1 MQAYTLG
8 SATRRQGTLWRL
20 CTITGVST
28 HPLLA
33 SLNPEQREAVTL
45 PPGPVLVLAGAG
57 SGKTR
62 VLVQRIAWR
71 IETGGVPPQSVLAV
85 TFTNKAAREM
95 RARILQLIGPRAQSM
110 WLGTFHSVAYRIL
123 SRHAREAG
131 LRPDFTIL
139 DEDDQRRLIRQLIQ
153 ERKWDERAYP
163 PALAQ
168 WYINQKKDAGLRA
181 SQVPAGGGQE
191 DPALLELY
199 QGYERKLRSLGATD
213 FAELLFGCHDLWQ
226 AHPTLLESYR
236 SRFRELL
243 VDEFQDTNTLQYL
256 WFRTLTG
263 DQGNPFVVGDDDQ
276 AIYGW
281 RGGRVEHV
289 LRFSKDYEG
298 TRVIRLEQNY
308 RSSGAILSA
317 ANALIAHNP
326 SRLGKTLWTASE
338 TGERPI
344 SFTADD
350 ELEEADYIVTG
361 IQQALSAGQTADTI
375 AVLYR
380 SNAQSRVIEE
390 SLVRHEIPY
399 RIYGGVRFFERS
411 EIKDTLAYLRL
422 MADFDNDPAF
432 ERVFNVPTRG
442 LGEKTFERV
451 RERARQGGVSLA
463 AAALTLT
470 QSASAPDD
478 RSTRQLRRFLELLAG
493 MRETI
498 RPLDL
503 PEQVERVIAL
513 SGLPEFYQADDPLRA
528 ATRIES
534 LAELVNAAAGY
545 EPDPEMA
552 EAGAEPT
559 AFARLQSFLGQMA
572 LASEPGSGREESGEI
587 QLMSLHAAKGLE
599 FHTVFITGLEEGLL
613 PHSRAAEAPGG
624 LEEERRLFYV
634 GITRAKRRLY
644 LTRARRRRLHGHYL
658 DTLPSRFL
666 LEIPPGHLDS
676 GEPRI
681 LARKAPSQIPH
692 RVPNPDPGLPV
703 TVGQR
708 VRHPRFGE
716 GVVLNH
722 EGSGTQCRI
731 HVRFEGGGA
740 KWLVWELARLQAID
754 S

>member
-1 MQAYTLG
+1 VNTN
-8 SATRRQGTLWRL
+8 R
-20 CTITGVST
+20 
-28 HPLLA
+28 LLA
-33 SLNPEQREAVTL
+33 ALNPEQREAVTL
-45 PPGPVLVLAGAG
+45 PTGPVLVLAGAG

-62 VLVQRIAWR
+62 VLVHRIAWR
-71 IETGGVPPQSVLAV
+71 IETEGTAPQSVLAV

-95 RARILQLIGPRAQSM
+95 RARVLALVGPGAQSM

-139 DEDDQRRLIRQLIQ
+139 DEDDQRRLIRQLIR
-153 ERKWDERAYP
+153 ERQWDEREFP

-181 SQVPAGGGQE
+181 SQVPDGAGRE
-191 DPALLELY
+191 DRALRDLY
-199 QGYERKLRSLGATD
+199 QGYETKLRSLGAAD
-213 FAELLFGCHDLWQ
+213 FAELLFCCHDLWQ
-226 AHPTLLESYR
+226 AHPALLESYR
-236 SRFRELL
+236 SRFREIL

-263 DQGNPFVVGDDDQ
+263 THGNPFVVGDDDQ

-289 LRFSKDYEG
+289 LRFSKDFEG

-338 TGERPI
+338 TGKRPV

-350 ELEEADYIVTG
+350 ELEEADYIVTR
-361 IQQALSAGQTADTI
+361 IQQTLSGGQPAGTL

-390 SLVRHEIPY
+390 TLVRQEIPY

-422 MADFDNDPAF
+422 MTDPETDPAF
-432 ERVFNVPTRG
+432 ERIFNVPTRG
-442 LGEKTFERV
+442 LGERTFERV
-451 RERARQGGVSLA
+451 REHARLKGVSLA
-463 AAALTLT
+463 ASATALA
-470 QSASAPDD
+470 QSVGVPKD
-478 RSTRQLRRFLELLAG
+478 RSARALCGLVETLAS
-493 MRETI
+493 MREAI

-503 PEQVERVIAL
+503 PGQVERVIAL
-513 SGLPEFYQADDPLRA
+513 SRLAEFYQADDPLRA
-528 ATRIES
+528 QTRQES

-545 EPDPEMA
+545 EPDPELEPA
-552 EAGAEPT
+552 PDEFAGLRA
-559 AFARLQSFLGQMA
+559 FLGQMA
-572 LASEPGSGREESGEI
+572 LATEPESRPEHPGEI

-599 FHTVFITGLEEGLL
+599 FHTVFISGLEEGLL
-613 PHSRAAEAPGG
+613 PHSRATETAGG

-634 GITRAKRRLY
+634 GITRAERQLY
-644 LTRARRRRLHGHYL
+644 LTRARRRRLHGHYT

-666 LEIPPGHLDS
+666 LEIPADHLAS
-676 GEPRI
+676 GEPRMVT
-681 LARKAPSQIPH
+681 RAPRS
-692 RVPNPDPGLPV
+692 RVSYRFPDTDPGLPV

-722 EGSGTQCRI
+722 EGSGPQCRI
-731 HVRFEGGGA
+731 HVRFEGSGA
-740 KWLVWELARLQAID
+740 KWLVWGQARLEALEP
-754 S
+754 